1 MQLTDLLTLAVL
13 TYIGWRLTDA
23 AVHSLR
29 SRRHVVEIVQGLRP
43 RHFLGAVPTLVAVIA
58 VAVALF
64 EIPGLSW
71 GWWTALGGEGNP
83 VFGAA
88 PEGSVGP
95 LETIIPYVF
104 GTLLVLGLP
113 LLVEAEEWIFR
124 RGAEGRTPAGNRRR
138 AVLFGLVHAVVG
150 IPIGAALA
158 LSVGGGY
165 LTWCYLRGWRAT
177 GTEEGALLESTRAH
191 LAYNL
196 VIVALVVVALAVS

>member
-1 MQLTDLLTLAVL
+1 MQLTDLLTVAVL
-13 TYIGWRLTDA
+13 TYVGWRLADA
-23 AVHSLR
+23 AFHSLR
-29 SRRHVVEIVQGLRP
+29 SRRHVVEIVRGLRP
-43 RHFLGAVPTLVAVIA
+43 RHFLGGVPTLAGVIA
-58 VAVALF
+58 VALALF

-95 LETIIPYVF
+95 LETILPYIF
-104 GTLLVLGLP
+104 GGLLVLGMP

-124 RGAEGRTPAGNRRR
+124 RGAESRTPAGNLRR
-138 AVLFGLVHAVVG
+138 AALFGLVHAVVG

-158 LSVGGGY
+158 LSVGGVY
-165 LTWCYLRGWRAT
+165 LTWCYLRGWRVT

-191 LAYNL
+191 LGYNL
-196 VIVALVVVALAVS
+196 VIVALVVVALAAS